1 MMADKKK
8 PTGDY
13 EVGYCKPPR
22 QHQFPKGQSGNP
34 GGPPKSKKR
43 GLTDV
48 SEILNEPVKV
58 NAGGKER
65 EMSPFEASFRQLAR
79 RAINGDLRAIRK
91 FVRICEEYEIIAP
104 PPAVTGSGVLVAPKG
119 VDFYEWLESVTE
131 EVPINEE

>member
-65 EMSPFEASFRQLAR
+65 EMSPFEVSLRKLAIK
-79 RAINGDLRAIRK
+79 AIKGDLRAIRK
-91 FVRICEEYEIIAP
+91 FIKYCEEYGILDP
-104 PPAVTGSGVLVAPKG
+104 PQAVTGSGVLVAPKG

>member
-1 MMADKKK
+1 MADKKK

-43 GLTDV
+43 SKTDV
-48 SEILNEPVKV
+48 SELLNEPVKV
-58 NAGGKER
+58 TAGGKER
-65 EMSPFEASFRQLAR
+65 EMSPFEASFRQLAIK
-79 RAINGDLRAIRK
+79 AINGNLRAVRK
-91 FVRICEEYEIIAP
+91 FVKICEEYKILAP
-104 PPAVTGSGVLVAPKG
+104 PPPVTGSGVLVAPKG